1 MTTDRDT
8 VDNEKDICNVD
19 NEHEKKWEHYRVYKK
34 VVTDKS
40 LMQQTRSEDD
50 QSSHTD
56 AEGLYETLHNII
68 LMGQMQNTPD
78 WRWRPYHQW
87 A

>member
-8 VDNEKDICNVD
+8 VDNEKDICSVD
-19 NEHEKKWEHYRVYKK
+19 GEHEKNESIIVYIQK
-34 VVTDKS
+34 VVTDES
-40 LMQQTRSEDD
+40 LGQQTRSEDD

-68 LMGQMQNTPD
+68 LMSRMQNTQD
-78 WRWRPYHQW
+78 
-87 A
+87 